1 MNGHGVTVGCGTLYE
16 VRRVGHD
23 RWSESVLHNFGVG
36 QDQETN
42 PSCVLLRGMDGTLY
56 GTIQYPPDIF
66 AFKADNERVLYTFL
80 INTSLLGDPSS
91 GVISDAGG
99 RLYGT
104 TAGIVER
111 YVTRYVSPR
120 IRFAATV
127 WRRRRRK
134 RRSAIRSRR
143 GRLSV
148 EGRRLYFPSVA
159 INDDQR
165 RAAWL
170 AAPVLPS
177 ARVVWAWST
186 TLGNVGPG

>member
-104 TAGIVER
+104 TAGIGTVYRLTPPGKAER
-111 YVTRYVSPR
+111 SWSATLLATFPPGYDSPQPYGGVVAGNDGALYG
-120 IRFAATV
+120 AAAAGYQS
-127 WRRRRRK
+127 K
-134 RRSAIRSRR
+134 DAGYIF
-143 GRLSV
+143 RLS
-148 EGRRLYFPSVA
+148 P
-159 INDDQR
+159 
-165 RAAWL
+165 
-170 AAPVLPS
+170 
-177 ARVVWAWST
+177 
-186 TLGNVGPG
+186 